1 MNNKFLFRI
10 RLENKIVGYKK
21 YMSAKLYFF
30 SKDLYGFSAK
40 EINYD
45 EQDQATGYMNKNG
58 MQIFENDILIDP
70 KGIIYAVSANSV
82 DVNLT
87 FFRIQNDTITQIPMQ
102 TFSEL
107 AKTLKQYSYLFI
119 NEALKNRLNAIE
131 LDYDI

>member
-102 TFSEL
+102 TFSKL